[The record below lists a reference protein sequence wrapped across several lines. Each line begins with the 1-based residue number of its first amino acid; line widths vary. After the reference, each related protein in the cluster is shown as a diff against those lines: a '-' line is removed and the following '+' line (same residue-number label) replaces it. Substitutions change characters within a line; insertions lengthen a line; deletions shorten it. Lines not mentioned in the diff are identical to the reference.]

1 MGPFFSFEVA
11 ALGVGV
17 VHFPRN
23 SKGIG
28 PFLDF
33 EVAATRANLKNGQTY
48 GAKANEARKKKRA
61 NQTSSK
67 KSETTKKILCTHKP
81 RAVLEKQKQQQ
92 RQKQHT
98 IPAEPVPNENAT
110 NEQQPN
116 NTNNNT
122 NNGTVKQQPLQHQ
135 PNGNNL
141 PPMPNINNNNNG
153 TNPQIASPNRLNFE
167 GDDEQ
172 QPEDNESGQIDES
185 ELGQDDESVE
195 LGHNNGN
202 PQLDEV
208 MPAEDN
214 KDESEEEAE
223 ENDMANQQQQQ
234 AQTDGAEMPME
245 VPDEP
250 CYELSSILAV
260 FTDGKGDRAYFVKWN
275 GGSFW
280 GFSLGWVLMGS
291 SHIHPNWGEAE
302 FTCNGCRMQDSPLP
316 AYRNLEWVLGTD
328 MFGLEMAV
336 DFTGTSSAIC
346 TMDALEGKPVPK
358 THLHFLL
365 GNQQFRR
372 LAARLN
378 ANPTETKRD
387 IMWAYKITSTQKKSA
402 EKQLEAFIRRF
413 MQ

>member
-1 MGPFFSFEVA
+1 MGKRS
-11 ALGVGV
+11 
-17 VHFPRN
+17 
-23 SKGIG
+23 
-28 PFLDF
+28 
-33 EVAATRANLKNGQTY
+33 

-67 KSETTKKILCTHKP
+67 NSETTKKILCTHKP

-92 RQKQHT
+92 RRQQQHT

-110 NEQQPN
+110 NEQQQQPNNTNSNTNNDTNEQQQQPN

-122 NNGTVKQQPLQHQ
+122 NNDTNEQQQQPNNTNNNTNNAANERQQQPNNTINNTNNGTVEQQPLQHQ
-135 PNGNNL
+135 PHGNNL

-167 GDDEQ
+167 RDDEQ
-172 QPEDNESGQIDES
+172 QSEGNESGQSDES

-195 LGHNNGN
+195 LGHNNGSH
-202 PQLDEV
+202 QLDEA
-208 MPAEDN
+208 MPEED
-214 KDESEEEAE
+214 ETV
-223 ENDMANQQQQQ
+223 ENDMANPQQQQ
-234 AQTDGAEMPME
+234 AQTEGTEMPME

-250 CYELSSILAV
+250 CYELSAILAV
-260 FTDGKGDRAYFVKWN
+260 FTDGKGDRAYFVKWK
-275 GGSFW
+275 
-280 GFSLGWVLMGS
+280 
-291 SHIHPNWGEAE
+291 
-302 FTCNGCRMQDSPLP
+302 
-316 AYRNLEWVLGTD
+316 AYRNYEWVLGTD

-336 DFTGTSSAIC
+336 DFTGTSSAMC

-358 THLHFLL
+358 THLQFLL

-378 ANPTETKRD
+378 ANPTESERD
-387 IMWAYKITSTQKKSA
+387 IMWAYKITTAQKKSA
-402 EKQLEAFIRRF
+402 EKQLEPFIRRF